1 LTDEQRQDRIK
12 AGYDDGKRVNI
23 DDNEVRRIREVVR
36 KHIFCLTKF
45 VPGEGSPTGTRGR
58 DMTSSTSSN
67 SQRDVNSS
75 SSDSE
80 GDEENNDSSS
90 HRSSQVVSP
99 QENPKRRRIG
109 SYKETPEYGK
119 SHERP
124 DLTILRGYPWKI
136 IVEMG
141 LDKGRNNDDYSRAVW
156 WKCVNQFVKHEIQ
169 QLRGN
174 RSSEMK
180 KSIMEG

>member
-1 LTDEQRQDRIK
+1 MD
-12 AGYDDGKRVNI
+12 I

-36 KHIFCLTKF
+36 KHIFCQLKF
-45 VPGEGSPTGTRGR
+45 VTGEGTQTGRRGR
-58 DMTSSTSSN
+58 DDTTSSTRSINQQELSS
-67 SQRDVNSS
+67 SS
-75 SSDSE
+75 SSDE
-80 GDEENNDSSS
+80 DNDDASLN
-90 HRSSQVVSP
+90 SSQIVLHQV
-99 QENPKRRRIG
+99 NPKRRRIG

-124 DLTILRGYPWKI
+124 DLTLMKGYPWKI

-141 LDKGRNNDDYSRAVW
+141 LDRGGVHDDYSRAVW

-180 KSIMEG
+180 KSIMEGW